1 MSQNISRKISL
12 FALMLL
18 IVSAID
24 SNRNLPSSA
33 LFGSSLIFFFLFA
46 AIFFFFPSALVSAE
60 LSAAFPEEGGIYY
73 WVRGAFGEKM
83 GMLAIWLQWINTVVW
98 YPTVLSFIAG
108 TLTYLIDPALM
119 ENKWYIITVVASI
132 FWALTAVNLFGFT
145 TSVQVNTLF
154 VSVGTIFPM
163 LLLIVLGGFWFF
175 SNQPLQIPLT
185 ADAIFPSIAKID
197 TWTALEAVMG
207 SFLGMEL
214 SGVHVANV
222 AHPQKVFPKALLWAA
237 LYILL
242 TMFFGSLTIAL
253 VLPVSQINLAGGLM
267 QVFDN
272 FFSVFQLNA
281 LVPFMS
287 LLIVVGSIGGMINW
301 LISPAKGL
309 LHAAHY
315 GFLPTF
321 FTKTNSRGVASRIL
335 CIQAILVTFF
345 CSVLLL
351 LPTVNAFYWFLTALS
366 NCLYMS
372 MYILLFCASFR
383 LRRRGFIKMFIVP
396 GGHKGLGIVCLLG
409 LIGSTLTIL
418 FGFVPPDNVNVGSP
432 IRYSLMI
439 ALGNLLLIAPVFAAF
454 AYKKRRGAAP

>member
-1 MSQNISRKISL
+1 MNHRKISL

-33 LFGSSLIFFFLFA
+33 LFGSSLIFFFIFA

-60 LSAAFPEEGGIYY
+60 LSASFPEEGGIYH

-119 ENKWYIITVVASI
+119 ENKWYIISVVASI
-132 FWALTAVNLFGFT
+132 FWALTAVNLLGFT

-163 LLLIVLGGFWFF
+163 LLLIVLGAIWVF
-175 SNQPLQIPLT
+175 SNQSLQIPLT
-185 ADAIFPSIAKID
+185 ADAIFPSLVKLD
-197 TWTALEAVMG
+197 TWTALEAVMA

-222 AHPQKVFPKALLWAA
+222 EHPQKIFPKALLWAA
-237 LYILL
+237 VYILF
-242 TMFFGSLTIAL
+242 TMFLGSLTIAI

-272 FFSVFQLNA
+272 FFSVFQLSA
-281 LVPFMS
+281 LVPLMS

-301 LISPAKGL
+301 VISPAKGL
-309 LHAAHY
+309 MHAATF
-315 GFLPTF
+315 GFLPKF
-321 FTKTNSRGVASRIL
+321 FTKLNSKGVAGRIL
-335 CIQAILVTFF
+335 CTQAFLVTLF
-345 CSVLLL
+345 CSSLLL
-351 LPTVNAFYWFLTALS
+351 LPSVNAFYWFLTALS

-372 MYILLFCASFR
+372 MYVLLFCSSFR
-383 LRRRGFIKMFIVP
+383 LRRKGVTKMFIVP
-396 GGHKGLGIVCLLG
+396 GGQKGLGFICALG
-409 LIGSTLTIL
+409 LIGSILTIL
-418 FGFVPPDNVNVGSP
+418 FGFIPPGNVNVGSGL
-432 IRYSLMI
+432 RYTLMI
-439 ALGNLLLIAPVFAAF
+439 AFGNLLLIAPVFASF
-454 AYKKRRGAAP
+454 AYKKRRHS